1 MRTVLFFALFTA
13 LFSWATDTTH
23 AQTTS
28 LAPSATALEITGE
41 RIGAADT
48 RSVAYADLDNDGDVD
63 AFVMEWNQNEVW
75 FNQGNQQFLKSGQ
88 RFGTSSQHDVALG
101 DLDSDGDIDAFIIK
115 QQSLNDNASEVWLN
129 DGHGT
134 FSDSGQ
140 RLTVNDASVTISVQ
154 LSDFDQDQDL
164 DAFVVAN
171 GMMCGVSRLWLNDG
185 HGQFVNNE
193 QDWPGCKHAVV
204 LGDLD
209 QDQKTDI
216 IFNTNR
222 DVAGLTVWH
231 NLGNNTFTETQ
242 RISSTLSTNGMALG
256 DLDSDGD
263 LDLFASVSIA
273 PDALAT
279 PHLYN
284 KVWIN
289 DGSGQ
294 LVDSGQLLPH
304 RGSQPAFAPQDD
316 AVSLADVD
324 QDGDLDGIT
333 VTRFNRSRVNSTI
346 VETTVVV
353 RFNDGTGHFIQGN
366 LRSLPPAAPDSI
378 TSSRITFLPLSQQ
391 LYLPLL
397 HNR

>member
-1 MRTVLFFALFTA
+1 
-13 LFSWATDTTH
+13 
-23 AQTTS
+23 
-28 LAPSATALEITGE
+28 
-41 RIGAADT
+41 
-48 RSVAYADLDNDGDVD
+48 
-63 AFVMEWNQNEVW
+63 
-75 FNQGNQQFLKSGQ
+75 
-88 RFGTSSQHDVALG
+88 
-101 DLDSDGDIDAFIIK
+101 
-115 QQSLNDNASEVWLN
+115 
-129 DGHGT
+129 
-134 FSDSGQ
+134 
-140 RLTVNDASVTISVQ
+140 
-154 LSDFDQDQDL
+154 
-164 DAFVVAN
+164 
-171 GMMCGVSRLWLNDG
+171 
-185 HGQFVNNE
+185 
-193 QDWPGCKHAVV
+193 
-204 LGDLD
+204 
-209 QDQKTDI
+209 
-216 IFNTNR
+216 
-222 DVAGLTVWH
+222 
-231 NLGNNTFTETQ
+231 
-242 RISSTLSTNGMALG
+242 MALG

-353 RFNDGTGHFIQGN
+353 RFNDGTGHFTQGN